1 MSGRKADAS
10 TLGWSRGL
18 CAHAV
23 SWGQRQRVRTE
34 RVEGE
39 SQVSELEGMAVSNGE
54 SDGTSDGRVCP
65 RGQLWV

>member
-1 MSGRKADAS
+1 MPAPQG
-10 TLGWSRGL
+10 GVGGL

-39 SQVSELEGMAVSNGE
+39 SQVGKLEGMAVSNGE
-54 SDGTSDGRVCP
+54 SDATSDGHVCP
-65 RGQLWV
+65 RGRLWV